1 MASSEVVIAGIG
13 QTDVGEHYSFSLRDL
28 AFMALEAAIQDTGGL
43 RPDILFIGNMLAPVS
58 SHQAHLGALISDYG
72 GLGGI
77 EASTIEAGGASGG
90 AALRMGYMA
99 VKSGQAQVAL
109 VLGIEK
115 VTDQLGADA
124 ETAQMLGEDS
134 DYEAVQG
141 VTPNAQAALLMRR
154 YLHEYKVTHENFA
167 GFPITAHLNALTNPH
182 AMYHSPLSL
191 DVYRKAD
198 MISDPLTMY
207 DIAPVADGAAALI
220 LTQPDSLP
228 AQFTHPVVRITG
240 SSLVTDRLAIHDRV
254 DPLAFEAARKSVERA
269 CRQAGILPGDVDFFE
284 LYDSYSI
291 YAALAIEAAGFAKRG
306 EGWKLAQDG
315 KMSRDGELPIAT
327 FGGLK
332 ARGNPGGATG
342 IYQVVEATLQLR
354 SHAGVNQVPDAR
366 RALVQCLA
374 GPASSAV
381 THVLEVL

>member
-13 QTDVGEHYSFSLRDL
+13 QTDVGEHYTLSLRDL
-28 AFMALEAAIQDTGGL
+28 AIMALEAAIQDAGGL
-43 RPDILFIGNMLAPVS
+43 RPDILFIGNMLAPVT
-58 SHQAHLGALISDYG
+58 SHQAHLGALIADYG
-72 GLGGI
+72 GLEGI

-109 VLGIEK
+109 VLGVEK
-115 VTDQLGADA
+115 VTDQLGPDA

-154 YLHEYKVTHENFA
+154 YLHEYKVDHENFA

-198 MISDPLTMY
+198 PVSDPLTMY

-220 LTQPDSLP
+220 LTQPDNLP
-228 AQFTHPVVRITG
+228 AHFTHPVVSITG

-269 CRQAGILPGDVDFFE
+269 CRQAGILPGDVDLFE

-306 EGWKLAQDG
+306 EGWKLAQDS
-315 KMSRDGELPIAT
+315 KVSRDGELPIAT
-327 FGGLK
+327 YGGLK

-342 IYQVVEATLQLR
+342 IYQAVEATLQLR

-366 RALVQCLA
+366 RALVQCLS